1 MIILSSTIS
10 IISMSTNATLLSIL
24 STEEIYLSSYY
35 TSILKRFLIIF
46 SSICFLWLIIGLIFA
61 SIQTYRHFKKTT
73 NQKFFRYNR
82 SLPPPPPPP
91 IEQTIKEDNISDDD
105 DDDDDQISVFTS
117 ISFLSERSKT
127 TQILPPCERI
137 PEEQFEL
144 TLPTSPGIFNMAYSQ
159 STLSTS
165 NDIGPSLL
173 YYPACRN
180 FAYSQSTLAS
190 SVDLNTPTPSIII
203 PSQSKSQLN
212 RLVNLKRHSSQ
223 SSTTTTFSQI
233 TNATY
238 LSSSSASTSSSNP
251 TITTTTTTSIKTMP
265 LPTVMIT
272 DCDRLQTDIIELEDF
287 EPEKDWRRARPELR
301 LLLNDRMP
309 QAVR

>member
-1 MIILSSTIS
+1 
-10 IISMSTNATLLSIL
+10 MSTNATLLSIS
-24 STEEIYLSSYY
+24 STEEIYLLSYY

-46 SSICFLWLIIGLIFA
+46 GSICFLWLIIGLIFA

-82 SLPPPPPPP
+82 SLPSPP
-91 IEQTIKEDNISDDD
+91 IEQTIKEDNISND
-105 DDDDDQISVFTS
+105 DDDDDQTSVFTS

-127 TQILPPCERI
+127 TPILPPCERI

-144 TLPTSPGIFNMAYSQ
+144 TLPISSGISNMAYSQ
-159 STLSTS
+159 STLSTL
-165 NDIGPSLL
+165 NDGGRSLL

-190 SVDLNTPTPSIII
+190 SVDLNTPTPSIIV
-203 PSQSKSQLN
+203 PSPSKLPIN

-238 LSSSSASTSSSNP
+238 LSSSSASTSS
-251 TITTTTTTSIKTMP
+251 IKTMP

-272 DCDRLQTDIIELEDF
+272 DCDRLQTDIIELENF